1 MLRCG
6 GWVVIQGLYSWLVG
20 NDSFLIQKS
29 FLVSGCP
36 NTHVVHNHS
45 TDAVHDILIDN
56 CNDEDSGDWL
66 VAEEAVKEA
75 QKMDTQVIINL
86 GCSKKIKGLR
96 MKNIKKENGGT
107 KGFSVYV
114 SDESPE
120 GPWKL
125 ILSDKFVEETN
136 IGCASMQTF
145 DKLE

>member
-1 MLRCG
+1 M
-6 GWVVIQGLYSWLVG
+6 VIQGLHSWLVC

-45 TDAVHDILIDN
+45 TDAVQDILIDN

-75 QKMDTQVIINL
+75 QKIDTQVIINL